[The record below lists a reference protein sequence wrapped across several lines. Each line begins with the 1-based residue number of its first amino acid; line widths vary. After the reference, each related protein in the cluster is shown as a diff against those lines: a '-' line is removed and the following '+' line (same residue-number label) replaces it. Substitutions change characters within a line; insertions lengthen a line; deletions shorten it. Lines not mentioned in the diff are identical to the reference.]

1 MVHGLAHGPQV
12 APWRRTGMRSRLD
25 AVVRRVSKAA
35 PSLKCKKIGP
45 HTLRHSTAMAM
56 LAAGV
61 DLSTIAMWLGHESVQ
76 TIQRYMVADME
87 MKEKNL
93 EKALGKNPFG
103 EAPQQTLYE
112 PDEGLLPSWNRFKR
126 KRYVPGPPTKSQ
138 MEAHVLR
145 CPAPSCGLSRTA

>member
-76 TIQRYMVADME
+76 TTQRYMVADME

-112 PDEGLLPSWNRFKR
+112 PDEGLLAFLES
-126 KRYVPGPPTKSQ
+126 
-138 MEAHVLR
+138 L
-145 CPAPSCGLSRTA
+145 